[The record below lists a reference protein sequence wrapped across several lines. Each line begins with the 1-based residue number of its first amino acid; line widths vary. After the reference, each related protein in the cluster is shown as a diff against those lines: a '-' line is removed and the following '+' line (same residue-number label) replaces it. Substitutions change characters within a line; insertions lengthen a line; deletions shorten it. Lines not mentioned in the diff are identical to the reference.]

1 MIETRR
7 VAVAIAIVAAALVSS
22 CGPQR
27 IRAPERPGQTLVVL
41 LPDVGGTVG
50 RATAS
55 NPFGT
60 ADLAAARDSTTVSSA
75 DQPPGRVTVL
85 SEDEVQRLFG
95 EALSALPPP
104 PARFTLNF
112 RFDSDELT
120 DESRALVPEIVR
132 AVRDRP
138 VPDVL
143 VIGHTDTTGAPA
155 SNFELGLKRAA
166 TVRNI
171 LVEAGLDPAFI
182 ELISHGEEELLVPTA
197 DEVAEPRNRRVDIA
211 VR

>member
-7 VAVAIAIVAAALVSS
+7 FAVPIAIVAAGIVSS

-41 LPDVGGTVG
+41 LPDAAGTVG
-50 RATAS
+50 RANVS
-55 NPFGT
+55 NPAGT
-60 ADLAAARDSTTVSSA
+60 ADLAAARDSTTTSA
-75 DQPPGRVTVL
+75 NQPPGPVTVI
-85 SEDEVQRLFG
+85 SEAEVQRLFG
-95 EALSALPPP
+95 DALAALPPP

-120 DESRALVPEIVR
+120 DESQALVPQIVQ
-132 AVRDRP
+132 AVRNRP

-155 SNFELGLKRAA
+155 SNFELGLKRAG

-171 LVEAGLDPAFI
+171 LVEAGLDPNFI
-182 ELISHGEEELLVPTA
+182 ELVSHGEEELLVKTA
-197 DEVAEPRNRRVDIA
+197 DEVAEPRNRRVEIA

>member
-1 MIETRR
+1 MIDTRR
-7 VAVAIAIVAAALVSS
+7 LAVPIAIVAAGIVSS

-41 LPDVGGTVG
+41 LPDAAGTVG
-50 RATAS
+50 RANVS
-55 NPFGT
+55 NPSGT
-60 ADLAAARDSTTVSSA
+60 ADLAAARDSTTVSA
-75 DQPPGRVTVL
+75 NQPPGPVTVL
-85 SEDEVQRLFG
+85 SEADVQRLFG

-104 PARFTLNF
+104 PQRFTLNF
-112 RFDSDELT
+112 KFDSDELT
-120 DESRALVPEIVR
+120 DESRALVPEIVQ
-132 AVRDRP
+132 AVRSRP

-197 DEVAEPRNRRVDIA
+197 DEVAEPRNRRVEIA

>member
-1 MIETRR
+1 MIDTRR
-7 VAVAIAIVAAALVSS
+7 IAVPIAIVAAALVSS

-50 RATAS
+50 RAAAS

-60 ADLAAARDSTTVSSA
+60 AELAAARDSTTVSSA

-85 SEDEVQRLFG
+85 SEEEVQRLFG

-104 PARFTLNF
+104 PGRFTLNF

-120 DESRALVPEIVR
+120 DESRALVPEIVK

-143 VIGHTDTTGAPA
+143 VIGHTDTTGSTA

-197 DEVAEPRNRRVDIA
+197 DDVAEPRNRRVEIA